1 MLQYGR
7 ITATITMGRLINH
20 YMDVAEELDDPSSQ
34 IQAYITLT
42 TLLWMRAVSRIDN
55 VKISGKTRIFA
66 ANGSI
71 IDRLKDIL
79 ANDITDPA
87 HAKIKLWVLY
97 TSACVEVSLGNATL
111 QDSWL
116 VQTFIR
122 QSREL
127 ALRSWAE
134 VKDILQGFLY
144 TELLPP
150 TGSSWS
156 EVLDDRETS

>member
-1 MLQYGR
+1 
-7 ITATITMGRLINH
+7 MGRLINH
-20 YMDVAEELDDPSSQ
+20 YMDVVEEPNDPSSQ
-34 IQAYITLT
+34 IKAYITLT

-55 VKISGKTRIFA
+55 VEIAGKTRIFA

-71 IDRLKDIL
+71 VDRLKDIL

-97 TSACVEVSLGNATL
+97 TTACIEVSLGIATL

-116 VQTFIR
+116 VHTFTA

-127 ALRSWAE
+127 ALCSWAE

-144 TELLPP
+144 TKLLPP